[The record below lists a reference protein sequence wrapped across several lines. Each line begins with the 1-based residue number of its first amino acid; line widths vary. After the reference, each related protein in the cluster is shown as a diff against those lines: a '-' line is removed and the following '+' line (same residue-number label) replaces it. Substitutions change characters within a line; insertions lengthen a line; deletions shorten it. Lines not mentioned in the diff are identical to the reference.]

1 MPMGSIKRSY
11 SVIDVRRLDQVALEG
26 LLGGYGEAGQP
37 GSPEPGKSP
46 GAVIERELSQAAM
59 DSEKEPAVPGDEAP
73 SENRHDKDR
82 K

>member
-1 MPMGSIKRSY
+1 MPTGSIKRSY

-26 LLGGYGEAGQP
+26 LLGGYGEVGQP

-59 DSEKEPAVPGDEAP
+59 DSEKEPAVLGDESP